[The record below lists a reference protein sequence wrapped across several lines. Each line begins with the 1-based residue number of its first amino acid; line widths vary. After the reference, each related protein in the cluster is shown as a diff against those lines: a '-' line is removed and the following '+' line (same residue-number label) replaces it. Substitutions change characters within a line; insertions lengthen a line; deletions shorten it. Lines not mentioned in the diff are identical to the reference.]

1 MFRTLTMVALI
12 IGGLIL
18 AFAIARTSI
27 AEAPAPEV
35 PIMPP
40 TVQELVSKYALQY
53 NVSASRMLAT
63 MKCESGLN
71 NLAVGDHGNSYGI
84 AQIFLKAHPEVTKE
98 QAQDPAFASEFMA
111 KEFSKGNARIW
122 TCWRKL
128 YAQVK

>member
-1 MFRTLTMVALI
+1 MI

-18 AFAIARTSI
+18 VYAITKTSI
-27 AEAPAPEV
+27 AEAPMPPV
-35 PIMPP
+35 PIKQP
-40 TVQELVSKYALQY
+40 TVEDLVSKYALQY

-71 NLAVGDHGNSYGI
+71 NLAIGDHGNSYGI
-84 AQIFLKAHPEVTKE
+84 AQIFLKAHPEVTIAE
-98 QAQDPAFASEFMA
+98 AQDPAFASEFMA

-128 YAQVK
+128 YSK

>member
-1 MFRTLTMVALI
+1 MVRTLKIVLMI

-18 AFAIARTSI
+18 VFAITKTSI
-27 AEAPAPEV
+27 AEAPMPPV
-35 PIMPP
+35 PIKQP
-40 TVQELVSKYALQY
+40 TVEELIGKYALQY

-71 NLAVGDHGNSYGI
+71 EKAVGDHGNSYGI
-84 AQIFLKAHPEVTKE
+84 AQIFLKAHPEVTIAE
-98 QAQDPAFASEFMA
+98 AQDPAFASEFMA

-128 YAQVK
+128 YSK